1 MATVS
6 FKGNIGK
13 VRGLQFGQDGK
24 PRFSFSVG
32 ESHRRFDKQTN
43 EWQDVGTTWWNCT
56 VFGRQA
62 EDLAD
67 ILQEG
72 AKQQVVVSGRSQT
85 RSYEH
90 NGEQRTSLDV
100 VADHVGLVHRAPQQ
114 QSGGFQQQ
122 QQGGNWQKPASNPQG
137 AWGQPSP
144 DNAWAGGFQQP
155 QQGEAPF

>member
-72 AKQQVVVSGRSQT
+72 QKQQVVVSGRSQT

-100 VADHVGLVHRAPQQ
+100 VADHVGLVHRATQPQ
-114 QSGGFQQQ
+114 S
-122 QQGGNWQKPASNPQG
+122 QG
-137 AWGQPSP
+137 AWG
-144 DNAWAGGFQQP
+144 NQP
-155 QQGEAPF
+155 QQAPQNAWGGSAGSWDTTQQGGAPF